1 MSDFQRWSVQNVLM
15 NPTIVHLAFASIV
28 NVILGPVQNL
38 LPLTTP
44 FITLATL
51 SSYFVL
57 DFFFLPHLHHNVFCA
72 QLEYRLEQER
82 RQRSESEKGRRKLE
96 GDGRSTQPSLGEME
110 KNRSGLEELIKRSER
125 HANRCHGPQSVLK
138 ESHFQ
143 LAGWK
148 VQSATGEKSAKQSDC
163 IITLLGDLRIIKNS
177 KCKHA

>member
-1 MSDFQRWSVQNVLM
+1 MSDFQGWSTQNALM

-28 NVILGPVQNL
+28 NVILGAVQNL

-57 DFFFLPHLHHNVFCA
+57 GLLLFLPHLHHNVFCA

-82 RQRSESEKGRRKLE
+82 RQRSETEKGRRKLE
-96 GDGRSTQPSLGEME
+96 GDGRSTQLSLGEME

-125 HANRCHGPQSVLK
+125 RANRCHRPQSVSK
-138 ESHFQ
+138 GSHFQ

-148 VQSATGEKSAKQSDC
+148 VQARNQQSKEV
-163 IITLLGDLRIIKNS
+163 T
-177 KCKHA
+177 A